1 MEKGGLA
8 YVLRRSTLLK
18 NRALTTSFSYAELER
33 ATGGFSEENLV
44 GSGGSSDVYRGRLT
58 DGRFVA
64 IKKLKLAGCPGADS
78 EFMTEIEL
86 ISKLNHRH
94 VVPLL
99 GYCVERRQKSSQR
112 LLVLE
117 YMPNGSL
124 RDSLDVQ
131 SGGKPID
138 WGARVGIALGVARG
152 LEYLHEAAAPRIL
165 HRDVKSGNI
174 LLDDLFTAKIT
185 DLGMAKRLTSGELAG
200 CSSSPARMLGTFG
213 YFAPECAIT
222 GRASLKS
229 DVFSFGVVVL
239 ELITGRRPIHRAKNQ
254 GEESLVIWAAPL
266 LRSSKLAPSELP
278 DPLLRGSF
286 PEEEMLII
294 ARLAREC
301 LQWDADSRPSMSEVV
316 QVLSAIAPG
325 RPRRRTLST
334 SVTMSSS
341 PDIGESGSEA
351 ELELRGVNP
360 GVTRA
365 TALTAITV
373 LTPPR
378 RWTAD
383 DEESVDLTEPQF
395 KSFIQEVVCITIQ

>member
-64 IKKLKLAGCPGADS
+64 IKSLNWRDAP
-78 EFMTEIEL
+78 IEL

-278 DPLLRGSF
+278 DPLLRGK
-286 PEEEMLII
+286 
-294 ARLAREC
+294 C